1 MGQTSN
7 KKRASKRQECRE
19 ALANHIY
26 QKLNVSIPPEQVRLK
41 PSPEHRYAWSVCKS
55 KEHLLEVSLS
65 NGTVGRYESIMEEL
79 GRSIEAVA
87 PESLQNR
94 LANNP
99 SRTEVKSSVPGGI
112 SANF

>member
-1 MGQTSN
+1 M
-7 KKRASKRQECRE
+7 AH
-19 ALANHIY
+19 LD

-55 KEHLLEVSLS
+55 KQHLLEVSLS

-99 SRTEVKSSVPGGI
+99 SPTEVKSTVPGGI